1 MHIFYPQ
8 KISLFEFLHESGTV
22 LTPEDKYTI
31 AINIAKAMEMLHL
44 RHNPKAHTHLTTK
57 NIMLNPSDLHVYIAD
72 YSLRQLKKFA
82 KLFHKYSNLTAWA
95 APEMWQE

>member
-1 MHIFYPQ
+1 M
-8 KISLFEFLHESGTV
+8 FEFLHESGTV